1 MKSNCSSPDEKG
13 AKGDESDHNSSLET
27 QPPAT
32 NVESPAK
39 STSEMNTTDKSRK
52 SHRQK
57 VACVPKKI
65 KKSRKS
71 MEMSRR
77 EKKVIDLINI
87 FEEMDEE
94 ALEKVEIQD
103 VIRKHTGYITRE
115 DVVRLI
121 RKMLRRWNHR
131 IRSARRVL
139 RRKVSLLD
147 KLGYYI
153 DRKSD

>member
-1 MKSNCSSPDEKG
+1 
-13 AKGDESDHNSSLET
+13 
-27 QPPAT
+27 
-32 NVESPAK
+32 
-39 STSEMNTTDKSRK
+39 
-52 SHRQK
+52 
-57 VACVPKKI
+57 
-65 KKSRKS
+65 
-71 MEMSRR
+71 MSRQ

-87 FEEMDEE
+87 LEEMDEE

-139 RRKVSLLD
+139 RRKGSLLD

>member
-13 AKGDESDHNSSLET
+13 AKGDESDHNSSLEI

-39 STSEMNTTDKSRK
+39 STSEMNTTEKSRK
-52 SHRQK
+52 SRRPK
-57 VACVPKKI
+57 VTCIPKKI
-65 KKSRKS
+65 KKSKA
-71 MEMSRR
+71 MSRQ

-87 FEEMDEE
+87 LEEMDEE

-121 RKMLRRWNHR
+121 RKMLRRRNRR
-131 IRSARRVL
+131 IRFSRRIL
-139 RRKVSLLD
+139 RRKASLLD
-147 KLGYYI
+147 KLEYYYK
-153 DRKSD
+153 DHTSED

>member
-65 KKSRKS
+65 KKSKA
-71 MEMSRR
+71 MSRQ

-87 FEEMDEE
+87 LEEMDEE
-94 ALEKVEIQD
+94 ALEKVEIRD
-103 VIRKHTGYITRE
+103 VIRKHIGYITRE
-115 DVVRLI
+115 DAVRLF
-121 RKMLRRWNHR
+121 RKCCEDG
-131 IRSARRVL
+131 IV
-139 RRKVSLLD
+139 VSDLL
-147 KLGYYI
+147 GEF
-153 DRKSD
+153 